1 MIKERENIFNNLLA
15 IIDIFLTILA
25 FISSYYIR
33 KFLWSEELAYSDSYI
48 TIVLLIVPTW
58 FVALKVTNLSKLLR
72 GKAYSFLLYDYLKVI
87 AIGMSILFLFVFSFK
102 LDSISRIVLYLFGFI
117 DFLFLFGSKFLIY
130 ALFKHYRKQGYNSRN
145 LLVIT
150 DKESEEVIDEIE
162 TNKDWGYK
170 ISIIVVNSEELR
182 GKYISKY
189 KSVYLADDIDFHK
202 LIEDNP
208 IDEVIYA
215 KKDID
220 MSNIREIVYSCEEI
234 GVVFKLKSN
243 FFNMVATKAELDY
256 MGSYP
261 YLKFVNTPTGYLAL
275 KVKRLAD
282 IVSSLIFIVLFSPI
296 FLAVA
301 VAVKLTSKG
310 PIVFTQKRVGLR
322 GREFNL
328 YKFRTMVENAEELK
342 KELEAQNEMDGPV
355 FKIKKD
361 PRITKIGS
369 FLRKSSL
376 DEFPQ
381 FFNVLRGDMSI
392 VGPRPP
398 LPKEVA
404 KYERWQR
411 RRLSMKPGIT
421 CIWQVS
427 GRNEISFEEWMKLDL
442 EYIDN
447 WSLKLD
453 FSLFIKTIKVVLLRK
468 GAS

>member
-1 MIKERENIFNNLLA
+1 
-15 IIDIFLTILA
+15 
-25 FISSYYIR
+25 
-33 KFLWSEELAYSDSYI
+33 
-48 TIVLLIVPTW
+48 
-58 FVALKVTNLSKLLR
+58 
-72 GKAYSFLLYDYLKVI
+72 
-87 AIGMSILFLFVFSFK
+87 
-102 LDSISRIVLYLFGFI
+102 
-117 DFLFLFGSKFLIY
+117 
-130 ALFKHYRKQGYNSRN
+130 
-145 LLVIT
+145 
-150 DKESEEVIDEIE
+150 
-162 TNKDWGYK
+162 
-170 ISIIVVNSEELR
+170 
-182 GKYISKY
+182 
-189 KSVYLADDIDFHK
+189 
-202 LIEDNP
+202 
-208 IDEVIYA
+208 
-215 KKDID
+215 
-220 MSNIREIVYSCEEI
+220 
-234 GVVFKLKSN
+234 
-243 FFNMVATKAELDY
+243 

-261 YLKFVNTPTGYLAL
+261 YLKFVNTPTDYLAL

-282 IVSSLIFIVLFSPI
+282 VVSSLIFIVLFSPI

-301 VAVKLTSKG
+301 IAVKLTSKG